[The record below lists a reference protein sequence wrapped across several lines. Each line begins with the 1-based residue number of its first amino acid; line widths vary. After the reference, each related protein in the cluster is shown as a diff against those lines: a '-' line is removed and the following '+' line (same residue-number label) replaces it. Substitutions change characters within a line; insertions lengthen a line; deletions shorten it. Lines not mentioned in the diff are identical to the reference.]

1 MFNLG
6 KEFLDIYLI
15 YIYGYKFQILWMGFL
30 FIILIGD
37 VIFINDLRCSE
48 FLINEESLCYSVKWG
63 NKIWNNF
70 SNIFDI
76 NF

>member
-1 MFNLG
+1 
-6 KEFLDIYLI
+6 
-15 YIYGYKFQILWMGFL
+15 MGFL

-48 FLINEESLCYSVKWG
+48 FLINEESLCYSVKWE
-63 NKIWNNF
+63 NKIWNIF
-70 SNIFDI
+70 SNILDI